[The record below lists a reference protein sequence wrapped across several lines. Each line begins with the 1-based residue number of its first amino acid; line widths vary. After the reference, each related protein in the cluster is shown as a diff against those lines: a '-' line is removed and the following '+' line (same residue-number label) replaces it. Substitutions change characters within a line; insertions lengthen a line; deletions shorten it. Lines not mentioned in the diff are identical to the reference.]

1 MPVVSFVVF
10 STLDCNFGLN
20 VVRLRSNYASV
31 RLARSGLSDPSVWH
45 NEQEKP
51 MNRNAETANVEGG
64 SKWWRGF
71 RSMMMAYYCYH
82 LTIVIGTIAIRL
94 FAAVDSL

>member
-1 MPVVSFVVF
+1 
-10 STLDCNFGLN
+10 
-20 VVRLRSNYASV
+20 
-31 RLARSGLSDPSVWH
+31 
-45 NEQEKP
+45 

-82 LTIVIGTIAIRL
+82 LTIVTGTIAIRL